1 MRLKSEIQA
10 ALSKCIKADNSGA
23 YSALEWVLGKDDE
36 RFGPVK
42 VKRAKRVGV
51 GRPTANIS
59 DARLLSLRE
68 RGWSLQKLAK
78 EFGCAK
84 ATVVLH
90 LKRARLQ
97 EIADIDTFAD
107 IDD

>member
-10 ALSKCIKADNSGA
+10 AINKWIDKESTATYCGV
-23 YSALEWVLGKDDE
+23 SALQWVLGKDDE

-42 VKRAKRVGV
+42 VKRAKRKGV
-51 GRPTANIS
+51 GHPPLGI
-59 DARLLSLRE
+59 DEARLMTLRE

-90 LKRARLQ
+90 LKLARKKLDNAR
-97 EIADIDTFAD
+97 ED
-107 IDD
+107 